1 MLVMLNFESIW
12 FEIKAHRRWLGIDKR
27 YRKTKRALIMDN
39 TESQVTLP
47 QDKQTKQQKNK
58 NKNKIK

>member
-12 FEIKAHRRWLGIDKR
+12 FEIKAHKRWLGIDKR
-27 YRKTKRALIMDN
+27 YRKTKMALIMDN

-47 QDKQTKQQKNK
+47 QNKKTKTKTK
-58 NKNKIK
+58 